1 MLRARVRDRILL
13 LCLKRSRRNPGRRS
27 LHQNFVMRRQTGNL
41 TRPFRQIWIDKYS
54 KLPSLQLRNQLT
66 GSNFIIHEEKW
77 RRKEDKNQ
85 MIFPSH

>member
-1 MLRARVRDRILL
+1 MLRVRASDKLL
-13 LCLKRSRRNPGRRS
+13 RLQRRRRNASRRS
-27 LHQNFVMRRQTGNL
+27 LYQNLLMRRQMRNL
-41 TRPFRQIWIDKYS
+41 TWKFRQNWIDRYS

-66 GSNFIIHEEKW
+66 ESSFMRKW